1 MTDRNK
7 PRIDPRKIRTRLL
20 LKDAFIDLLQEMDI
34 GKISVNRIAE
44 RSGINRVTFYLHY
57 HDISDMMEKMADDM
71 EEDIRNVLNQLPVD
85 SNQSLSDFDM
95 VNLVNLLEH
104 IAANAKFYKT
114 ILSSKQTSI
123 FTERLLKILTE
134 MIASRIEQRASASN
148 RIISTSG
155 APKDIAIWY
164 GSAALIGT
172 IVQWLRNDIPYTPL
186 FLAQNFS
193 ALTRRNYMVQDN
205 NLAFPVAET

>member
-1 MTDRNK
+1 
-7 PRIDPRKIRTRLL
+7 
-20 LKDAFIDLLQEMDI
+20 
-34 GKISVNRIAE
+34 
-44 RSGINRVTFYLHY
+44 
-57 HDISDMMEKMADDM
+57 MMEKMADDM

-148 RIISTSG
+148 RIISASG

-172 IVQWLRNDIPYTPL
+172 IVQEQRASASNRIISASGAPKDIAIWYG
-186 FLAQNFS
+186 S
-193 ALTRRNYMVQDN
+193 AALIGTIVQ
-205 NLAFPVAET
+205 